1 MVSQILFTDIQHDVA
16 QIDLTQIWPIL
27 SAFAIPIFIYFIK
40 LEIRMRKV
48 EDIERSLNLESRIK
62 QLETDPLL
70 AQLRQI
76 KVEDAINLYREAG
89 GQKNEPA

>member
-1 MVSQILFTDIQHDVA
+1 MILQILFIRIHRDMA

-27 SAFAIPIFIYFIK
+27 TAFGIPIFIYFIK

-70 AQLRQI
+70 AILRQ
-76 KVEDAINLYREAG
+76 V
-89 GQKNEPA
+89 QKSRRARFD

>member
-1 MVSQILFTDIQHDVA
+1 MILQISFIRIHYDMA

-27 SAFAIPIFIYFIK
+27 TVFGIPIFIYFIK

-76 KVEDAINLYREAG
+76 KVEDAINLYKEAG
-89 GQKNEPA
+89 GQQ

>member
-1 MVSQILFTDIQHDVA
+1 VTQIDIAQILLI
-16 QIDLTQIWPIL
+16 LPIL
-27 SAFAIPIFIYFIK
+27 TIIISIFIYFIK

-48 EDIERSLNLESRIK
+48 EDIERSMNLESRIK

-76 KVEDAINLYREAG
+76 KVGDAINLYREAG
-89 GQKNEPA
+89 GQKSESA